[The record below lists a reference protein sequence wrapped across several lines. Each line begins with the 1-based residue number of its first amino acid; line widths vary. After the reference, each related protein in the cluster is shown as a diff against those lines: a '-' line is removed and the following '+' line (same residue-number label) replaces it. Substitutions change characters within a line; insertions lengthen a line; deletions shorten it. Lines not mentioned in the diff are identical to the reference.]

1 MRIFQSD
8 SPLMEGLSRISDL
21 VILNMVTL
29 VCCLPVITIGAAM
42 TGMHYVLLKMARN
55 EEGYIV
61 RSYFKAF
68 KENFRQATCMWLFF
82 LIFGA
87 VFAMDVNLT
96 GGAGIAFPPALRLL
110 IIAGGIFIFLM
121 YLYAFPLLAR
131 FQNTVFGTLR
141 NAAVLAA
148 RLVPADSK
156 KMLRRLYADANA
168 KGFDACRF
176 GGNPFGAWHER
187 EIMERIA
194 PLGPEEC
201 DRSLRSDE
209 PDFEDGLIRA
219 CAELNGVDFILT
231 RDTGAFRTSPVKAL
245 TCAEYLELVGEAV

>member
-29 VCCLPVITIGAAM
+29 VCCIPVITIGAAM

-141 NAAVLAA
+141 NAAVLAVA
-148 RLVPADSK
+148 AFPRTIGMVAATFLLPVLVLLVRPLVPLMLLFGLSLPGFLCALLYSPYFK
-156 KMLRRLYADANA
+156 KI
-168 KGFDACRF
+168 
-176 GGNPFGAWHER
+176 ES
-187 EIMERIA
+187 
-194 PLGPEEC
+194 
-201 DRSLRSDE
+201 RSAELK
-209 PDFEDGLIRA
+209 PGEDGA
-219 CAELNGVDFILT
+219 HGESAE
-231 RDTGAFRTSPVKAL
+231 SEP
-245 TCAEYLELVGEAV
+245 GENEDHCEDA

>member
-68 KENFRQATCMWLFF
+68 KENFRQATGMWLFF
-82 LIFGA
+82 LIFG
-87 VFAMDVNLT
+87 VIFAMDIKLT
-96 GGAGIAFPPALRLL
+96 GGTGAAAAGGAGIQFPPVLRLL

-141 NAAVLAA
+141 NAAVLAVA
-148 RLVPADSK
+148 AFPRTIGMVAATFLLPVLVLLVRPLVPL
-156 KMLRRLYADANA
+156 MLLFGLSLPGFLCALLYSPIF
-168 KGFDACRF
+168 K
-176 GGNPFGAWHER
+176 
-187 EIMERIA
+187 RIEA
-194 PLGPEEC
+194 RNTKPGSGE
-201 DRSLRSDE
+201 DE
-209 PDFEDGLIRA
+209 
-219 CAELNGVDFILT
+219 V
-231 RDTGAFRTSPVKAL
+231 
-245 TCAEYLELVGEAV
+245 